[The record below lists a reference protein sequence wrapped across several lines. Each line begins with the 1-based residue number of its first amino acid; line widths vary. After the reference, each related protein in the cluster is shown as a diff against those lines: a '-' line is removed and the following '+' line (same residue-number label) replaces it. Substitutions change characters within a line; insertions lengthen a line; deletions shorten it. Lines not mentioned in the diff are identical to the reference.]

1 MSYIGAEPSQQ
12 ITTPAIDY
20 FSGNGVTTTFT
31 LTRAV
36 TSVFSVE
43 VVVNGVQ
50 QNPRTAYTINQA
62 GNIVFD
68 GAPSAGTN
76 NIYVMYNSQVGQ
88 FVTPSPGTVVPSS
101 MSNGGPSWDFNGNTT
116 LGGNATIG
124 GNLTFLGSVT
134 PTSGTLTVNG
144 TGGMVIPSGTTAQRS
159 GTVAGSIRY
168 NSTIGAPEQ
177 YISGAWQSLLGTT
190 PAYPASSAAAILTAN
205 PSAPSG
211 YYWLRLTGM
220 TQPFQ
225 AYCKMDFGGGW
236 MMLDRLIP
244 EIGGTTPVIT
254 GNAVSSGGGDMIGND
269 NNNPKIAPI
278 QFINGLTVN
287 NSQSATFGCG
297 GSAGRS
303 QVQTSAALRAAFG
316 TISAV
321 RAKVFLGTND
331 GNVVCGYVGQL
342 TSPTMITGNINAL
355 SVCNNTPNRW
365 SDLVAQNQTIEF
377 FGGPAVSQTVIY
389 ESWTACGGSFN
400 SRILELYIR

>member
-1 MSYIGAEPSQQ
+1 MSYIGANFTQQ

-20 FSGNGVTTTFT
+20 FSGNGSTTTFT
-31 LTRAV
+31 LSRPV
-36 TSVFSVE
+36 TSVFSVQ
-43 VVVNGVQ
+43 VYVNNVR

-62 GNIVFD
+62 GNLVFD
-68 GAPSAGTN
+68 GAPPSGAN
-76 NIYVMYNSQVGQ
+76 NIYVEYNSQVAQ
-88 FVTPSPGTVVPSS
+88 FVTPSPGSVQPNSLS
-101 MSNGGPSWDFNGNTT
+101 PGGPLWD
-116 LGGNATIG
+116 IS
-124 GNLTFLGSVT
+124 GNLTLTGSVTFPGSVT

-144 TGGMVIPSGTTAQRS
+144 TGGLVIPSGTTAQRS
-159 GTVAGSIRY
+159 GTTAGSLRY

-177 YISGAWQSLLGTT
+177 YINGAWQSLLGTS
-190 PAYPASSAAAILTAN
+190 PAYPAPSASAILTAN
-205 PSAPSG
+205 PTAPSG

-236 MMLDRLIP
+236 VLLDRLIP
-244 EIGGTTPVIT
+244 EIGGNTPVIT
-254 GNAVSSGGGDMIGND
+254 GSAVGAGGGDMIGND
-269 NNNPKIAPI
+269 NINPKIAPI
-278 QFINGLTVN
+278 QFTNGPTVN
-287 NSQSATFGCG
+287 NSQSGTFGCG
-297 GSAGRS
+297 GASGRS
-303 QVQTSAALRAAFG
+303 QVITSAALRSAFG

-342 TSPTMITGNINAL
+342 ISPTMITGPINAL

-365 SDLVAQNQTIEF
+365 SDVVAQNQTIEF